1 MKILNFNSGHLHR
14 RMGIWDGDLKQ
25 SQVID
30 VTDLAGAD
38 FMSVWNWL
46 QQRTSAQAQ
55 AQLSG
60 AARFPLADVTFNSPV
75 ARPGKVLAA
84 PINYKLHIEEMRNN
98 GQSYGHIITDIR
110 KAGIFL
116 KASSSVVGASQG
128 VAQRFLDRRTDHEIE
143 LCVVMGR
150 SANCVSKEEALSYVA
165 GYCLGLDMTIRG
177 PEDRSFRKSI
187 DSYTV
192 LGPWVV
198 TADEGLNPDQV
209 DVQIDVNGQPRQNSN
224 TSDMVMSVAELIEFA
239 SSFYTLEPGDVL
251 MTGTPQGVGPVRP
264 GDVMLA
270 KGSGLGEMTV
280 HVRAA

>member
-1 MKILNFNSGHLHR
+1 
-14 RMGIWDGDLKQ
+14 
-25 SQVID
+25 
-30 VTDLAGAD
+30 
-38 FMSVWNWL
+38 
-46 QQRTSAQAQ
+46 
-55 AQLSG
+55 
-60 AARFPLADVTFNSPV
+60 
-75 ARPGKVLAA
+75 
-84 PINYKLHIEEMRNN
+84 
-98 GQSYGHIITDIR
+98 
-110 KAGIFL
+110 
-116 KASSSVVGASQG
+116 
-128 VAQRFLDRRTDHEIE
+128 
-143 LCVVMGR
+143 MGR
-150 SANCVSKEEALSYVA
+150 AANCVSKEEALSYVA

-209 DVQIDVNGQPRQNSN
+209 DIQIDVNGQTRQNSN
-224 TSDMVMSVAELIEFA
+224 TSDMVMGVAELIEFA

-264 GDVMLA
+264 GDVMVA

>member
-25 SQVID
+25 AQVMD
-30 VTDLAGAD
+30 VTDLVGAD

-98 GQSYGHIITDIR
+98 GQSFGHIITDIR

-143 LCVVMGR
+143 LCVVMGLA
-150 SANCVSKEEALSYVA
+150 ANSVSKEEALSYVA

-209 DVQIDVNGQPRQNSN
+209 DIQIDINGQPRQNSN
-224 TSDMVMSVAELIEFA
+224 TSDMVMDVAELIEFA

-264 GDVMLA
+264 GDVMVA

>member
-1 MKILNFNSGHLHR
+1 MKILNFNSGHLQR

-25 SQVID
+25 AQVMD

-38 FMSVWNWL
+38 FMSVWDWL
-46 QQRTSAQAQ
+46 QQRTSAEAQ

-60 AARFPLADVTFNSPV
+60 AARFPLAEVTFNSPV

-143 LCVVMGR
+143 LCVVIGR
-150 SANCVSKEEALSYVA
+150 LANCVSKEEALSYVA

-198 TADEGLNPDQV
+198 TADEGIDPTQV
-209 DVQIDVNGQPRQNSN
+209 EIQIDVNGQMRQHSS
-224 TSDMVMSVAELIEFA
+224 TSDMVMNVAELIEFA
-239 SSFYTLEPGDVL
+239 STFYTLEPGDVL

>member
-25 SQVID
+25 AQVMD

-46 QQRTSAQAQ
+46 QQRTSAEAK

-60 AARFPLADVTFNSPV
+60 AARFRLADVTFNSPV
-75 ARPGKVLAA
+75 ASPGKVLAA

-209 DVQIDVNGQPRQNSN
+209 DIQIDVNGQTRQNSN
-224 TSDMVMSVAELIEFA
+224 TSDMVMGVAELIEFA

-264 GDVMLA
+264 GDVMVA